1 MSNSTRVLVVED
13 DAALRDAMCDT
24 IQYAGYRVLSAS
36 NGEEALWCLKRERV
50 DLIVSD
56 VQMDVMDGNTL
67 LREAKALRPE
77 LPFVLVTAYGSIE
90 NAVKAMQEGAADYLL
105 KPFEAEVLLEMV
117 SRRRCLSVVSRVP
130 AKR

>member
-24 IQYAGYRVLSAS
+24 IQYGGYRVLSAS

-56 VQMDVMDGNTL
+56 HIATNEARKSEM
-67 LREAKALRPE
+67 RERAERFKNDSV
-77 LPFVLVTAYGSIE
+77 FV
-90 NAVKAMQEGAADYLL
+90 
-105 KPFEAEVLLEMV
+105 
-117 SRRRCLSVVSRVP
+117 
-130 AKR
+130 